1 MKESESS
8 NASNSDATSTSGQP
22 SESEKAPETPP
33 LSEAD
38 YLAKQ
43 AADAQAA
50 MAKAWNDLKASIGQ
64 SVDVKK
70 WTGRYPWIAT
80 GTALAAGLAAGY
92 LLTPRDKDE
101 AAEMWEKLKEK
112 IAGSKGDP
120 NTVYVEP
127 TNGKPAQAVAEQPSV
142 LGTIL
147 REGMKSVMPLVTSM
161 LGAAMGGG
169 EAAAKAQEEHPH
181 EGPA

>member
-1 MKESESS
+1 M
-8 NASNSDATSTSGQP
+8 G
-22 SESEKAPETPP
+22 
-33 LSEAD
+33 
-38 YLAKQ
+38 
-43 AADAQAA
+43 
-50 MAKAWNDLKASIGQ
+50 KAWNDLKSSIGQ
-64 SVDVKK
+64 GADLKK

-101 AAEMWEKLKEK
+101 ATEMWEKLKEK

-127 TNGKPAQAVAEQPSV
+127 TNGKPAQAAAPEKPS
-142 LGTIL
+142 LISTIL

-169 EAAAKAQEEHPH
+169 EAAAKAQEAQPH
-181 EGPA
+181 DGAA